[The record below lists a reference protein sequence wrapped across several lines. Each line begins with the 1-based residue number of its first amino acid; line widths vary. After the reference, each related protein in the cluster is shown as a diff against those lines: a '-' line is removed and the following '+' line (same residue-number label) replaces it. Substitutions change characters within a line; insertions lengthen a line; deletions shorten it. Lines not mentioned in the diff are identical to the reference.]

1 MSVVRH
7 INNNSN
13 DDWKVRIE
21 GEVKF
26 RSHDSTD
33 IVIHPREFAQM
44 EFYTRSE
51 VYGTVPYL
59 LFLKFDVKG
68 KGTIFLDNGR
78 VSRKLEF
85 GVGGPKRST
94 QAIFYEVKKGKQA
107 KLGEA
112 KLGEFRPDG
121 IAVNRM
127 GGDSGPPNGK
137 EVLGDITLI
146 N

>member
-1 MSVVRH
+1 MVRH
-7 INNNSN
+7 INNKSN

-33 IVIHPREFAQM
+33 IVLHPGECAQM
-44 EFYTRSE
+44 EFYTGSN

-59 LFLKFDVKG
+59 RVLKFDVKG

-94 QAIFYEVKKGKQA
+94 QAIFYELKNGKKVKLGDA
-107 KLGEA
+107 KLR
-112 KLGEFRPDG
+112 EFRRDG

-127 GGDSGPPNGK
+127 GGDSGPNGK

-146 N
+146 SR